1 MPIKAR
7 EDIEATI
14 IGLCSED
21 DYGSW
26 ELWWNIFSDAPDDE
40 ATALRESFVN
50 VVSEL
55 ISSGRLV
62 AKRQRMKGQILATK
76 YDREEL
82 EREIDSAGNP
92 DPGLISGLELNE
104 QLQTVR

>member
-7 EDIEATI
+7 ENIEATI
-14 IGLCSED
+14 IELCSED

-26 ELWWNIFSDAPDDE
+26 ELWWSISSDAPDGQ
-40 ATALRESFVN
+40 ARALKESFVD

-55 ISSGRLV
+55 VSSGRLV
-62 AKRQRMKGQILATK
+62 AKRQHMKGQITGTE

-82 EREIDSAGNP
+82 VREIDSADNP
-92 DPGLISGLELNE
+92 DPRSYFWFGTE
-104 QLQTVR
+104 